1 MGVLQAVRQSFSLLS
16 TRDKRLLSLITIAQM
31 ATGLLDLAGVM
42 LLGLVAVLSVS
53 VVSGNPL
60 PPAVLSIVELFGWE
74 EVSPPTLVAWLC
86 VAAGIALIA
95 KSLLAALFTRRTY
108 QFLAHRQA
116 ALSAR
121 LTASLLSRPL
131 IEIQRRA
138 SQDIAFVITIA
149 TQAAT
154 IGIVGAASTAVAD
167 ISLLL
172 VLGVGLT
179 AIDPTVTVFAVI
191 FFGTLAFVLHK
202 SLSGWATRM
211 GRESAEVDIEAYRAI
226 QEALMAYREISV
238 ADRRWLYVERIQAL
252 RWRAATIHADSQFV
266 LLIPKYAL
274 EVALVLGALALAVS
288 QLATKDLSAA
298 VGIVAIFIVAGS
310 RVMPAIMRLQIASLT
325 IRRAEAP
332 ASKAFVLAQDLDAP
346 NLASSVSRSEVQ
358 DIRNRLEKG
367 FPDFSP
373 TIVVDR
379 VGVCYPESQTPA
391 IADISF
397 EAAAG
402 TSVALVGS
410 TGAGK
415 STLADALLGVVMP
428 QEGEV
433 LIGGLPPTAA
443 ITQWPGG
450 IAYVPQEVA
459 LVNGTVRDNVA
470 IGLQSECFEDEWVW
484 QALERAHLADFLKA
498 NRNGLDTPIGEN
510 GMRLSGGQRQ
520 RLGVARALFT
530 RPRLLVLDE
539 ATSALDSQT
548 EEVIARTMRELEGRV
563 TTITIA
569 HRLATIRH
577 CDLVLY
583 LDRGKLAAW
592 GAFDDVRAQSV
603 DFDRQAKLLGL

>member
-1 MGVLQAVRQSFSLLS
+1 MGVLQAVRQSLSLLS
-16 TRDKRLLSLITIAQM
+16 TRDKRLLTAITIAQM
-31 ATGLLDLAGVM
+31 TTGLLDLAGVM
-42 LLGLVAVLSVS
+42 LLGLVSILSVS

-60 PPAVLSIVELFGWE
+60 PPIALSIVEIFGWE
-74 EVSPPTLVAWLC
+74 DVSSPSLVAWLC

-95 KSLLAALFTRRTY
+95 KSLLSALFTRRTF

-154 IGIVGAASTAVAD
+154 VGILGAASTAVAD

-172 VLGVGLT
+172 VLGVGLL
-179 AIDPTVTVFAVI
+179 AIDPTVTVFAII
-191 FFGTLAFVLHK
+191 FFGALAFVLQK

-211 GRESAEVDIEAYRAI
+211 GKESAEVDIEAYQAI
-226 QEALMAYREISV
+226 QEALSAYREISV
-238 ADRRWLYVERIQAL
+238 ANRRWLYVERIQTL
-252 RWRAATIHADSQFV
+252 RWKAARINADSQFL
-266 LLIPKYAL
+266 LLIPKYVL
-274 EVALVLGALALAVS
+274 EVALVLGALTLAVS
-288 QLATKDLSAA
+288 QAATKDVVAA
-298 VGIVAIFIVAGS
+298 VGIVAIFLVAGS
-310 RVMPAIMRLQIASLT
+310 RVMPAVMRLQVASLT

-332 ASKAFVLAQDLDAP
+332 ASKAYVLAQDFDAP
-346 NLASSVSRSEVQ
+346 KLAASASRSEIQ
-358 DIRNRLEKG
+358 DIRNHLERG
-367 FPDFSP
+367 FPEFSP
-373 TIVVDR
+373 TVVVDR
-379 VGVCYPESQTPA
+379 LYVNYPESETPA

-415 STLADALLGVVMP
+415 STLADALLGVVIP

-433 LIGGLPPTAA
+433 LIGGLPPTVA
-443 ITQWPGG
+443 ITHWPGG

-470 IGLQSECFEDEWVW
+470 IGLPSQCFKDEWIW
-484 QALERAHLADFLKA
+484 QALERAHLADFLRA
-498 NRNGLDTPIGEN
+498 NRNGLDTLIGEN

-539 ATSALDSQT
+539 ATSALDSET
-548 EEVIARTMRELEGRV
+548 EQAIARTIMDLEGSV

-583 LDRGKLAAW
+583 LDQGRLVAEGE
-592 GAFDDVRAQSV
+592 FDDVRAQSV
-603 DFDRQAKLLGL
+603 NFDRQAKLLGL

>member
-1 MGVLQAVRQSFSLLS
+1 MAV
-16 TRDKRLLSLITIAQM
+16 ITVAQM
-31 ATGLLDLAGVM
+31 TTAFLDLAGVM
-42 LLGLVAVLSVS
+42 LLGLVSILSVS
-53 VVSGNPL
+53 VVSGSPL
-60 PPAVLSIVELFGWE
+60 PPFVLSIVEQFGWE
-74 EVSPPTLVAWLC
+74 GVSPTTLAAWLC
-86 VAAGIALIA
+86 VAAGIALVV
-95 KSLLAALFTRRTY
+95 KSLLSALFTRRTY

-149 TQAAT
+149 TQSAT
-154 IGIVGAASTAVAD
+154 VGILGAASTAVAD
-167 ISLLL
+167 LSLLL

-191 FFGTLAFVLHK
+191 FFGALALILQK

-211 GRESAEVDIEAYRAI
+211 GKESAEVDIEAYQAI
-226 QEALMAYREISV
+226 QEALSAYREISV

-252 RWRAATIHADSQFV
+252 RWRAATINADSHFM

-274 EVALVLGALALAVS
+274 EIALVLGALALAVS
-288 QLATKDLSAA
+288 QLATKDVVAA
-298 VGIVAIFIVAGS
+298 VGVVAVFLVAGS
-310 RVMPAIMRLQIASLT
+310 RVMPAVMRLQVASLT

-332 ASKAFVLAQDLDAP
+332 ASKAFALQQDLDMPHRA
-346 NLASSVSRSEVQ
+346 LSGSRPELQS
-358 DIRNRLEKG
+358 IRNHLERG
-367 FPDFSP
+367 FPEFSP
-373 TIVVDR
+373 TVLVD
-379 VGVCYPESQTPA
+379 GVCVRYPDSRTPA

-397 EAAAG
+397 KAAAG

-415 STLADALLGVVMP
+415 STLADALLGVVVP
-428 QEGEV
+428 QEGQV
-433 LIGGLPPTAA
+433 LIGGLPPMAA

-459 LVNGTVRDNVA
+459 LINGSVRDNVA
-470 IGLQSECFEDEWVW
+470 IGLPSECFNDEWVW
-484 QALERAHLADFLKA
+484 QALQRAHLAEFLKA
-498 NRNGLDTPIGEN
+498 NRDGLDTVIGEH

-539 ATSALDSQT
+539 ATSALDSET
-548 EEVIARTMRELEGRV
+548 ELAIAHTLMELEGSV

-583 LDRGKLAAW
+583 LEHGQVVAEGTFDEVRG
-592 GAFDDVRAQSV
+592 RSV
-603 DFDRQAKLLGL
+603 DFNRQAEILGL

>member
-1 MGVLQAVRQSFSLLS
+1 MSVLQAVRQSLSLLS
-16 TRDKRLLSLITIAQM
+16 SRDKRLLTAITIAQM

-42 LLGLVAVLSVS
+42 LLGLVSILSVS

-60 PPAVLSIVELFGWE
+60 PPIVLSIVEIFGWE
-74 EVSPPTLVAWLC
+74 DVSSPSLVAWLC

-95 KSLLAALFTRRTY
+95 KSFLSALFTRRTF

-149 TQAAT
+149 TQSAT
-154 IGIVGAASTAVAD
+154 VGILGAASTAVAD

-172 VLGVGLT
+172 VLGVGLM
-179 AIDPTVTVFAVI
+179 AVDPTVTVFAII
-191 FFGTLAFVLHK
+191 FFGVLALVLQK

-211 GRESAEVDIEAYRAI
+211 GKESAEVDIEAYQAI
-226 QEALMAYREISV
+226 QEALSAYREISV
-238 ADRRWLYVERIQAL
+238 ANRRWLYVERIQRL
-252 RWRAATIHADSQFV
+252 RWRAATINADSQFL
-266 LLIPKYAL
+266 LLIPKYVL
-274 EVALVLGALALAVS
+274 EVALVLGALVLAVS
-288 QLATKDLSAA
+288 QVATKDVVAA
-298 VGIVAIFIVAGS
+298 VGIVAIFLVAGS
-310 RVMPAIMRLQIASLT
+310 RVMPAVMRLQVASLT

-332 ASKAFVLAQDLDAP
+332 ASKAYVLAQDLDAP
-346 NLASSVSRSEVQ
+346 KLAASASRSEMQ
-358 DIRNRLEKG
+358 DIRNHLERG
-367 FPDFSP
+367 FPEFSP
-373 TIVVDR
+373 TVVVDR
-379 VGVCYPESQTPA
+379 LYVRYPESQTSA

-415 STLADALLGVVMP
+415 STLADALLGVVIP

-433 LIGGLPPTAA
+433 LIGGLPPAVA

-470 IGLQSECFEDEWVW
+470 IGLPGQCFKDEWIW
-484 QALERAHLADFLKA
+484 QALERAHLADFLRA
-498 NRNGLDTPIGEN
+498 NRNGLDTLIGEN

-539 ATSALDSQT
+539 ATSALDSET
-548 EEVIARTMRELEGRV
+548 EQAIARTIMDLEGSV

-583 LDRGKLAAW
+583 LDQGRLIAEGE
-592 GAFDDVRAQSV
+592 FEDVRAQSV